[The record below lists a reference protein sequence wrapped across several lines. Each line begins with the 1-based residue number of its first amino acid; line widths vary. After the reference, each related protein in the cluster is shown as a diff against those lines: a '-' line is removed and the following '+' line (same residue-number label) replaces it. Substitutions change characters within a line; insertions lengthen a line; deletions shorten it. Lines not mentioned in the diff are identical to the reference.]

1 METISIKGPFAIGDV
16 TLFAI
21 ERAWLKLTKGRSGLW
36 LNGSKQ
42 AYAII
47 ICDVSGQRAIAIDA
61 TDLDLTAVIR
71 QIPELDDI
79 LKQQ

>member
-1 METISIKGPFAIGDV
+1 METMSIKGPFAIGDV

-21 ERAWLKLTKGRSGLW
+21 ERARLRIAKGRSGLW

-47 ICDVSGQRAIAIDA
+47 ICDANGQRAIAIDA
-61 TDLDLTAVIR
+61 TVLDLTAVIKKM
-71 QIPELDDI
+71 PELGE
-79 LKQQ
+79 LLNQ